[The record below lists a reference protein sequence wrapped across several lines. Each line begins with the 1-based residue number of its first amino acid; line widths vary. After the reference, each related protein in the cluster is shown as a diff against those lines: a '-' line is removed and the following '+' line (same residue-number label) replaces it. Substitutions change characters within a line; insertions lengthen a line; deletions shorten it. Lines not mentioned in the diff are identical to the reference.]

1 MTTHAKGK
9 LSEADVLAFL
19 NVGNH
24 DARDVHPSDP
34 LTKARK
40 RVTLEQL
47 RPYDRNPRQSRNPKF
62 DSILA
67 SIEARGLD
75 NPPNISR
82 RHPTDEHY
90 LIIDGGNTRLEI
102 LNILFEKYCRLA
114 EQATTEAERQAHQ
127 EKARTFQIID
137 CIFKPWQGESH
148 ALAGHMSENEERGD
162 TLFIEKALAVQQFRE
177 VYQEEDRVRAEAAG
191 EPFYDQPLTIR
202 ALAERITAQGW
213 TISNSHLSRLEYAA
227 NQLLPVVPNALWAG
241 AGVPLI
247 KNLRRLEKG
256 YDDFWAT
263 TEVGRDAPEVM
274 TELFFEVLAEHND
287 DRIDIDGFTRTL
299 NQAMGKRLGLSPLT
313 VGAEVG
319 AVMAGI
325 TRTPA
330 ASAYGVDPDADLE
343 TGQDNDQE
351 TGQVT
356 ERGATMSPRR
366 DPTPSHRPTTATTA
380 ASPAGATQPVP
391 MTPVTPAASTAVTS
405 PPLPTTLD
413 EAASAIINA
422 VAVVAQAYDLMVGPV
437 KVGDYPDGCDWF
449 VLHPVNARADYPVPG
464 QDDAR
469 AAVWWIL
476 FRVSCTHRQL
486 DDATLDKTF
495 ADSFRHYFKLGR
507 SALNIA
513 LLLRE
518 HEALLPDETQHHL
531 AQLQHLIRHGTGLI
545 DQHNGRGK

>member
-1 MTTHAKGK
+1 MSKTHALTDK
-9 LSEADVLAFL
+9 DIITFL
-19 NVGNH
+19 DVGNH
-24 DARDVHPSDP
+24 ESQDVHPSDP

-82 RHPTDEHY
+82 RHATDEHY

-114 EQATTEAERQAHQ
+114 EQATTEAARQAHQ
-127 EKARTFQIID
+127 EKARAFQVID

-177 VYQEEDRVRAEAAG
+177 VYQAEDRARAEAAG
-191 EPFYDQPLTIR
+191 EPFDDQALTIR

-213 TISNSHLSRLEYAA
+213 TVSHSHISRLDYAA
-227 NQLLPVVPNALWAG
+227 YQLLPVIPNALWAG
-241 AGVPLI
+241 AGEPLARNI
-247 KNLRRLEKG
+247 RRLEKG

-263 TEVGRDAPEVM
+263 TAVGCHAPEAM

-287 DRIDIDGFTRTL
+287 DRIDLGGFTRAL
-299 NQAMGKRLGLSPLT
+299 DRAIGQRLGLSPLT

-325 TRTPA
+325 PRAPA
-330 ASAYGVDPDADLE
+330 PSTDGVDLDPDLDPDLE
-343 TGQDNDQE
+343 SDQE
-351 TGQVT
+351 AGQAT
-356 ERGATMSPRR
+356 ERGAAMPPRR
-366 DPTPSHRPTTATTA
+366 DPAPSPRPTIATTAT
-380 ASPAGATQPVP
+380 SPAGTTPPAPV
-391 MTPVTPAASTAVTS
+391 TPITPAASTSVTA

-413 EAASAIINA
+413 EAHSAIINA
-422 VAVVAQAYDLMVGPV
+422 VAKVAQPYDLMVGPV

-449 VLHPVNARADYPVPG
+449 VVHPVNARADYPVPG

-495 ADSFRHYFKLGR
+495 ADSFRHYFKRGR

-518 HEALLPDETQHHL
+518 YEALLPEETQQHL
-531 AQLQHLIRHGTGLI
+531 AQLQQLIRHGTGLI